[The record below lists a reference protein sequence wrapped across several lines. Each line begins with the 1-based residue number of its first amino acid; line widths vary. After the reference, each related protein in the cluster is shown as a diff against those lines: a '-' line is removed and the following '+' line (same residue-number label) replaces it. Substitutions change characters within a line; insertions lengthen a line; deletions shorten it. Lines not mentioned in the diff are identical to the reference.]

1 MSRLG
6 RMTRRTLLV
15 GSVAIAGG
23 VAFGTWR
30 VRTPYENPLLDDL
43 AEGEASFNPWVKV
56 TASGITLIVP
66 HADLGQG
73 VASMQ
78 AALIA
83 EEMDLDFGQ
92 FDTDFGEPAPAYW
105 NRAAGSTDVPFLSSD
120 DGLAA
125 NATRGLMNA
134 VFKLMG
140 MQLTGGSSSVPDSW
154 VKLREAGATAR
165 ETLKLAAS
173 LQRGIPLAELSTR
186 DGAVLLP
193 GGEQIPYT
201 LLAAEAASLEP
212 VRDVPL
218 RAPDQWRLIGKPMQR
233 LDIIAK
239 STGQQTYGIDLKI
252 EGMQHAAAR
261 ANPRRGEL
269 LGFDAARALAMP
281 GVVEVL
287 PVTRGVAVVADHT
300 WNAFQAVAAVECE
313 WGPAPYPAE
322 QAAHWAE
329 VAASFTEER
338 LDKVW
343 REEGDVVAELN
354 TGEVVEAEYR
364 APYVA
369 HQPLEP
375 LSAIVRVDEEGVE
388 VWAGHQLPRF
398 LQQKVAAITGHEPE
412 QVRFHNQYMGGSFG
426 HRLEFDNVTLC
437 AEIAN
442 RRRGTP
448 IKLTYT
454 REEDFAQD
462 YPRQIGMARGRG
474 MVRDGRVQALDLAIA
489 TVSSSSSQMGRL
501 GQSIPGPDGQI
512 VAGVWNLPYA
522 IPHFRVSGYKV
533 PELAPTSS
541 WRAVGASTGGFFA
554 ETFLDELI
562 HAAGADPL
570 EERLRL
576 CNEPLSR
583 KVLEAVGELS
593 GWGTPMGPGRG
604 RGIAFVESFGVQV
617 AEVVEVTDTGAGIRI
632 DRVFAVAEV
641 GRVVDPV
648 NFDNLFKGGVAWG
661 LGHAMNC
668 EITYA
673 DGMPQQSNF
682 HVHAGLRLYQCPE
695 ITVRGLENGA
705 RVRGIGEPPVPPAAP
720 ALANAI
726 FAATGK
732 RLRDMPFSRQVSF
745 V

>member
-6 RMTRRTLLV
+6 RITRRTLLV

-23 VAFGTWR
+23 VAFGTWM
-30 VRTPYENPLLDDL
+30 VRRPYDNPLLEDL

-78 AALIA
+78 ATLIA
-83 EEMDLDFGQ
+83 EEMDLEFGQ
-92 FDTDFGEPAPAYW
+92 FDIDFGEPSPAYW
-105 NRAAGSTDVPFLSSD
+105 NTAAGSIDVPFLSSD
-120 DGLAA
+120 EGLAA
-125 NATRGLMNA
+125 NATRGLMDS
-134 VFKLMG
+134 VFKLLG

-173 LQRGIPLAELSTR
+173 QDYGVPVAELSTR
-186 DGAVLLP
+186 AAAVILPDGRAV
-193 GGEQIPYT
+193 PYT
-201 LLAAEAASLEP
+201 ALAATAAGVEP
-212 VRDVPL
+212 VQQVPL
-218 RAPDQWRLIGKPMQR
+218 REPAAWRLIGKPMQR
-233 LDIIAK
+233 LDMLAK
-239 STGQQTYGIDLKI
+239 STGQQRYGIDLKI
-252 EGMQHAAAR
+252 EGMVHAAVR
-261 ANPRRGEL
+261 VNPRRGEL
-269 LGFDAARALAMP
+269 RGFDAARALGMP
-281 GVVEVL
+281 GVIEVM

-300 WNAFQAVAAVECE
+300 WNAFQAVAAVDCE

-322 QAAHWAE
+322 QADHWAE

-343 REEGDVVAELN
+343 RDEGDVVAELA

-388 VWAGHQLPRF
+388 VWVGHQLPRF

-412 QVRFHNQYMGGSFG
+412 QVRFHNQFMGGSFG

-448 IKLTYT
+448 VKLTYT

-474 MVRDGRVQALDLAIA
+474 RASRGRVEALDLAIA

-522 IPHFRVSGYKV
+522 IPHFRVSGYRV

-570 EERLRL
+570 AERLRL
-576 CNEPLSR
+576 CNDPLSR

-593 GWGTPMGPGRG
+593 NWGSPLGPGRG
-604 RGIAFVESFGVQV
+604 RGLAFVESFGVRV
-617 AEVVEVTDTGAGIRI
+617 AEVVEVTDTGAGLRI

-648 NFDNLFKGGVAWG
+648 NFDNLFKGGIAWG

-668 EITYA
+668 EVTYS

-726 FAATGK
+726 FAATGQ
-732 RLRDMPFSRQVSF
+732 RLREMPFSRHVSF
-745 V
+745 A

>member
-173 LQRGIPLAELSTR
+173 REFDVPVSELATR
-186 DGAVLLP
+186 SAAVVLPDGMTV
-193 GGEQIPYT
+193 PYT
-201 LLAAEAASLEP
+201 ALAATAASLEP
-212 VRDVPL
+212 VQDVPL
-218 RAPDQWRLIGKPMQR
+218 REPAEWRLIGKPMQR
-233 LDIIAK
+233 LDILAK
-239 STGQQTYGIDLKI
+239 STGQQAYGIDLKI

-375 LSAIVRVDEEGVE
+375 LSAIVRVDEDGVE

-454 REEDFAQD
+454 REEDFA
-462 YPRQIGMARGRG
+462 
-474 MVRDGRVQALDLAIA
+474 
-489 TVSSSSSQMGRL
+489 
-501 GQSIPGPDGQI
+501 
-512 VAGVWNLPYA
+512 
-522 IPHFRVSGYKV
+522 
-533 PELAPTSS
+533 
-541 WRAVGASTGGFFA
+541 
-554 ETFLDELI
+554 
-562 HAAGADPL
+562 
-570 EERLRL
+570 
-576 CNEPLSR
+576 
-583 KVLEAVGELS
+583 
-593 GWGTPMGPGRG
+593 
-604 RGIAFVESFGVQV
+604 
-617 AEVVEVTDTGAGIRI
+617 
-632 DRVFAVAEV
+632 
-641 GRVVDPV
+641 
-648 NFDNLFKGGVAWG
+648 
-661 LGHAMNC
+661 
-668 EITYA
+668 
-673 DGMPQQSNF
+673 
-682 HVHAGLRLYQCPE
+682 
-695 ITVRGLENGA
+695 
-705 RVRGIGEPPVPPAAP
+705 
-720 ALANAI
+720 
-726 FAATGK
+726 
-732 RLRDMPFSRQVSF
+732 
-745 V
+745 